1 MLTLNKFYNSMKK
14 TKLISLAI
22 VASLILLFSCK
33 SKTSETSATSE
44 NSAAT
49 ETATPKG
56 KYAIKSGIVEYKT
69 QMMGMDMKQT
79 ITFDDYGQK
88 EATDVEANMM
98 GVKIHTVTITKDG
111 FIYTL
116 DMEKKTG
123 TKISGKSPDIDFE
136 NLSEQ
141 MVKDMNLKKEGTEE
155 YLGKTCEK
163 MSIDYTKM
171 KMKGTFLV
179 YKGVALK
186 SDTDMGTMK
195 VNLIGEKFE
204 ENPSIPASKFEIPAD
219 IKIIEN

>member
-1 MLTLNKFYNSMKK
+1 MK
-14 TKLISLAI
+14 TNNLLSLAI
-22 VASLILLFSCK
+22 MASLVMLFSCK
-33 SKTSETSATSE
+33 SKTSETAATSE
-44 NSAAT
+44 NPAAS

-79 ITFDDYGQK
+79 LTFDDYGQK
-88 EATDVEANMM
+88 EATDMEAEMM

-136 NLSEQ
+136 NLSEE

-186 SDTDMGTMK
+186 SETDMGTMK

-204 ENPSIPASKFEIPAD
+204 ENPSVPASKFEIPVD

>member
-1 MLTLNKFYNSMKK
+1 MKTTKPITLALM
-14 TKLISLAI
+14 
-22 VASLILLFSCK
+22 ASLTLLFSCK
-33 SKTSETSATSE
+33 SKTSETAATTE
-44 NSAAT
+44 NPAAT

-56 KYAIKSGIVEYKT
+56 RYAIKSGIVEYKT
-69 QMMGMDMKQT
+69 QIMEMDVKQT
-79 ITFDDYGQK
+79 LTFDDYGKK
-88 EATDVEANMM
+88 EVTDMEMEMM
-98 GVKIHTVTITKDG
+98 GVKIHTVTIVKDG
-111 FIYTL
+111 FMYTL

-123 TKISGKSPDIDFE
+123 TKVASYQGSNQNIDFE
-136 NLSEQ
+136 NMSEE

-195 VNLIGEKFE
+195 MKLVAEKFE
-204 ENPSIPASKFEIPAD
+204 ENPSIPASKFEVPAD
-219 IKIIEN
+219 FKITESK

>member
-1 MLTLNKFYNSMKK
+1 MKSNK
-14 TKLISLAI
+14 LVALAI
-22 VASLILLFSCK
+22 LSTATLLFSCK

-44 NSAAT
+44 NPAAT

-79 ITFDDYGQK
+79 LTFDDYGQK
-88 EATDVEANMM
+88 EATDMEADMM

-111 FIYTL
+111 YIYTL

-136 NLSEQ
+136 NLSEE

-195 VNLIGEKFE
+195 MQLIGEKFV
-204 ENPSIPASKFEIPAD
+204 ENAELPASKFEVPAD
-219 IKIIEN
+219 VKITENK

>member
-1 MLTLNKFYNSMKK
+1 MK
-14 TKLISLAI
+14 TNKLITLALLAS
-22 VASLILLFSCK
+22 VALLFSCK
-33 SKTSETSATSE
+33 SKTSETAATTE
-44 NSAAT
+44 NPAAT

-79 ITFDDYGQK
+79 LTFDDYGKK
-88 EATDVEANMM
+88 ETIDLEMDMM

-111 FIYTL
+111 FMYTL

-123 TKISGKSPDIDFE
+123 TKVPSYQGTNQNIDFE
-136 NLSEQ
+136 NLSEE

-195 VNLIGEKFE
+195 MKLVGEKFT
-204 ENPSIPASKFEIPAD
+204 ENPEIPAEKFEVPAD
-219 IKIIEN
+219 VKITDMK

>member
-1 MLTLNKFYNSMKK
+1 MQKLFSIAML
-14 TKLISLAI
+14 
-22 VASLILLFSCK
+22 ASILMLYSCK
-33 SKTSETSATSE
+33 SKTSEPAATSE
-44 NSAAT
+44 NPAAT
-49 ETATPKG
+49 ANATTKG

-69 QMMGMDMKQT
+69 QVMGMDMKQT
-79 ITFDDYGQK
+79 LTFDDYGQK
-88 EATDVEANMM
+88 EATDMEAEMM

-116 DMEKKTG
+116 DLEKKTG

-136 NLSEQ
+136 NLSEE

-155 YLGKTCEK
+155 YLGITCEK

-195 VNLIGEKFE
+195 MKLVGEKFE
-204 ENPSIPASKFEIPAD
+204 ENPVIPAEKFEVPAD
-219 IKIIEN
+219 IKVTENKEM

>member
-1 MLTLNKFYNSMKK
+1 MKSN
-14 TKLISLAI
+14 KLIALAI
-22 VASLILLFSCK
+22 LSTATLLFSCK
-33 SKTSETSATSE
+33 SKTSETAATSE
-44 NSAAT
+44 NPAAT
-49 ETATPKG
+49 ETVTPKG

-79 ITFDDYGQK
+79 LTFDDFGAK
-88 EATDVEANMM
+88 EATDMEMDMM

-116 DMEKKTG
+116 DLEKKTG

-136 NLSEQ
+136 NLSEE

-179 YKGVALK
+179 YKGIALK

-195 VNLIGEKFE
+195 MNLIGQKFT
-204 ENPSIPASKFEIPAD
+204 ENPEIPASKFEVPAD
-219 IKIIEN
+219 IIITENK

>member
-1 MLTLNKFYNSMKK
+1 MKK
-14 TKLISLAI
+14 ANLLSLAI
-22 VASLILLFSCK
+22 MASLMMLFSCK
-33 SKTSETSATSE
+33 SKTSETAATDE
-44 NSAAT
+44 NPAAT

-79 ITFDDYGQK
+79 LTFDDYGQK
-88 EATDVEANMM
+88 EATDVEADMM

-123 TKISGKSPDIDFE
+123 TRISGKSPDIDFE

-179 YKGVALK
+179 YKGIALK

-195 VNLIGEKFE
+195 MNLTGEKFE

-219 IKIIEN
+219 MKIIEN

>member
-1 MLTLNKFYNSMKK
+1 MKNILFSISA
-14 TKLISLAI
+14 LIFA
-22 VASLILLFSCK
+22 VVLFSCSGK
-33 SKTSETSATSE
+33 SSDSNTKTEPGASASKV
-44 NSAAT
+44 S
-49 ETATPKG
+49 KG

-69 QMMGMDMKQT
+69 SMMGMDMKQT
-79 ITFDDYGQK
+79 LTFDDYGAK
-88 EATDVEANMM
+88 EATDVEMDMM

-136 NLSEQ
+136 NLSQ
-141 MVKDMNLKKEGTEE
+141 DMVKDMNLKKEGTEE

-186 SDTDMGTMK
+186 SETDMGTTK
-195 VNLIGEKFE
+195 INLVGEKFI
-204 ENPSIPASKFEIPAD
+204 ENPEIPAQKFEVPAD
-219 IKIIEN
+219 IKIVESK

>member
-1 MLTLNKFYNSMKK
+1 MKT
-14 TKLISLAI
+14 TKLITLALL
-22 VASLILLFSCK
+22 ASATLLFSCK
-33 SKTSETSATSE
+33 SKTSETAATIE
-44 NSAAT
+44 NPAVT

-69 QMMGMDMKQT
+69 RMMGMDMKQT
-79 ITFDDYGQK
+79 LTFDDYGQK
-88 EATDVEANMM
+88 EATDVETDMM

-136 NLSEQ
+136 NLSEE

-179 YKGVALK
+179 YKGIALK

-195 VNLIGEKFE
+195 MNLIAEKFE
-204 ENPSIPASKFEIPAD
+204 ENPTVPASKFEIPAD

>member
-1 MLTLNKFYNSMKK
+1 MKT
-14 TKLISLAI
+14 TKLITLALL
-22 VASLILLFSCK
+22 ASATLLFSCK
-33 SKTSETSATSE
+33 SKTSETAATIE
-44 NSAAT
+44 NPAAT
-49 ETATPKG
+49 ETVTPKG

-69 QMMGMDMKQT
+69 RMMGMDMKQT
-79 ITFDDYGQK
+79 LTFDDYGQK
-88 EATDVEANMM
+88 EATDVEADMM

-136 NLSEQ
+136 NLSEE

-186 SDTDMGTMK
+186 SETDMGTMK

-219 IKIIEN
+219 TKIIEN